1 MKSARR
7 GITLTELLVAGI
19 LIGIVMLGVIS
30 VSFAIKKMQETTN
43 KAALLAMR
51 ATGVVTHMT
60 KNVAMAVGY
69 QDDPGIVVDDD
80 GVNQWVSIRQESGD
94 DVGRFDDDDWFI
106 YYTDIDQRLGD
117 HRMYFCTQTNAD
129 GPVPQTW
136 AGGKCDPDNS
146 KTKTISQD
154 LVNAH
159 FQLLS
164 DADNFEFFLRV
175 FLETRYDPDPDV
187 AEDPIDNPG
196 FRIESQMSPV
206 GHSW

>member
-1 MKSARR
+1 MKLFQRR

-51 ATGVVTHMT
+51 ATAIVTHMT

-69 QDDPGIVVDDD
+69 KDDPGIVVSESSSQ
-80 GVNQWVSIRQESGD
+80 QWVSIRQESGD
-94 DVGRFDDDDWFI
+94 DVSRFDDDDWFI
-106 YYTDIDQRLGD
+106 YYTDLGNHRL
-117 HRMYFCTQTNAD
+117 YFCTQTNLE
-129 GPVPQTW
+129 GPEPETW

-154 LVNAH
+154 LVAAH
-159 FQLLS
+159 FELLS

-175 FLETRYDPDPDV
+175 FLETRYDPDPAV

-196 FRIESQMSPV
+196 FRIDSQMSPV